1 MRSRTNC
8 GRGTASPAGSCCTTA
23 TWPTRS
29 TRTTSFLP
37 ARPAI
42 NTVRAVDANGAASA
56 WSAYASATVAGS
68 APTPTSTPA
77 SAATATPT
85 PTQCASAL
93 STPLL
98 TAESKAAST
107 VELSGNAVSGA
118 VTYELWAWDS
128 VNGWQ
133 QLDDGNLTGTAH
145 THRELSAGTTYHYTV
160 RAVDANG
167 AASAWSAYAYA
178 TAPETSVIPDAS
190 EERDALVAFYHAT
203 DGPNWTKNHT
213 WLTNE
218 PISTWYGV
226 TTDES
231 GHVTGLHLPGNNL
244 SGSIPDLSALT
255 NLIQLNLNGNRL
267 SGPIQDLRAFTNLID
282 LNLGIN
288 QLSGPIPDLSALTKM
303 TVLDMEYNQLCL
315 PDGASLSH
323 PNSDVDAHLKSLN
336 LPSCTPACP
345 EQLASSVAS

>member
-1 MRSRTNC
+1 M
-8 GRGTASPAGSCCTTA
+8 
-23 TWPTRS
+23 
-29 TRTTSFLP
+29 
-37 ARPAI
+37 
-42 NTVRAVDANGAASA
+42 
-56 WSAYASATVAGS
+56 
-68 APTPTSTPA
+68 
-77 SAATATPT
+77 
-85 PTQCASAL
+85 
-93 STPLL
+93 
-98 TAESKAAST
+98 SKAAST

-118 VTYELWAWDS
+118 VTHELWAWDS

-226 TTDES
+226 FTNAS
-231 GHVTGLHLPGNNL
+231 GRVTRLVLGSNQL
-244 SGSIPDLSALT
+244 SGEIPVLSHLTKLKFLSFDFNDLSGEIPDLSALT
-255 NLIQLNLNGNRL
+255 ELTEVSFAGN
-267 SGPIQDLRAFTNLID
+267 
-282 LNLGIN
+282 
-288 QLSGPIPDLSALTKM
+288 
-303 TVLDMEYNQLCL
+303 
-315 PDGASLSH
+315 
-323 PNSDVDAHLKSLN
+323 
-336 LPSCTPACP
+336 
-345 EQLASSVAS
+345 